1 MLLKLIVLIIY
12 MKQSKLFGKTI
23 YEVPK
28 DEVAKNAQLLI
39 RGGFV
44 DKLMAG
50 VYYYL
55 PLGKRVLSKIE
66 NIIREEMNVIGS
78 QEILMSAL
86 QKKEDWQKT
95 GRWDIDVMMKVQTNL
110 DKEFGLGWTHEEA
123 VTPLAQKYVKSY
135 KDFPFSLYQIQNKF
149 RNEKRAKS
157 GILRGREFVMKD
169 MYSFHTTEED
179 LNAFYLEAKEAYL
192 KVFER
197 VGLRDKTYYTY
208 ASGGDFCKYSHEFQT
223 LTDAGE
229 DNIYICDK
237 CNIAINEE
245 VLEDLEKKCPEC
257 SNGELRQ
264 EKAIETGNIFKL
276 MNRYSDPFNFNYQ
289 DSDGAEKPVLMGCY
303 GLGPSRLM
311 GTIVEILSD
320 EHGIVWPKEI
330 APFAVHLVS
339 IGNGEIVVS
348 KAEEIYKILQDKK
361 IEVLFDDR
369 GESAGVK
376 LKDSDLIGIPLRI
389 VVSAKTLEQNAVEMK
404 KRNEEKVEII
414 KLDELQKYLEENL

>member
-66 NIIREEMNVIGS
+66 NIIREEMNAIGS

-179 LNAFYLEAKEAYL
+179 LNAFYLEAKEAYF

-257 SNGELRQ
+257 GNSELRQ

-311 GTIVEILSD
+311 GTIAEILSD

-348 KAEEIYKILQDKK
+348 KAEEIYKILQDQK
-361 IEVLFDDR
+361 IEILFDDR
-369 GESAGVK
+369 DESAGVK

-404 KRNEEKVEII
+404 RRNEGKVEII

>member
-1 MLLKLIVLIIY
+1 

-28 DEVAKNAQLLI
+28 DEVSKNAQLLI

-66 NIIREEMNVIGS
+66 NIVREEMNAIGG

-86 QKKEDWQKT
+86 QKKEDWQTT

-123 VTPLAQKYVKSY
+123 VTPLAKKYVRSY
-135 KDFPFSLYQIQNKF
+135 KDFPFSLYQIQTKF

-169 MYSFHTTEED
+169 LYSFHTSEESLD
-179 LNAFYLEAKEAYL
+179 EFYLQAKDAYS
-192 KVFER
+192 KVFKR
-197 VGLRDKTYYTY
+197 VGLGDKTYFTY
-208 ASGGDFCKYSHEFQT
+208 ASGGDFSKYSHEFQT

-229 DNIYICDK
+229 DNIHICDK
-237 CNIAINEE
+237 CSIAINEE
-245 VLEDLEKKCPEC
+245 VVEELDGKCPEC
-257 SNGELRQ
+257 GSSDLHV
-264 EKAIETGNIFKL
+264 EKAVEVGNIFKL
-276 MNRYSDPFNFNYQ
+276 KNRFTDPFNFKFL
-289 DSDGAEKPVLMGCY
+289 DSDGKEKTVMMGCY
-303 GLGPSRLM
+303 GIGPSRLM
-311 GTIVEILSD
+311 GTVVEILSD
-320 EHGIVWPKEI
+320 EKGVVWPKEI
-330 APFAVHLVS
+330 APYQIHLVS
-339 IGNGEIVVS
+339 LGNSDEVKN
-348 KAEEIYKILQDKK
+348 KAEEIYNDLQQQKV
-361 IEVLFDDR
+361 EVLFDDR

-376 LKDSDLIGIPLRI
+376 LKDSDLIGIPLRV
-389 VVSAKTLEQNAVEMK
+389 VVSAKTLGQDGVEIK
-404 KRNEEKVEII
+404 KRSEEGFEII
-414 KLDELQKYLEENL
+414 KLGDLQHYLKNFI

>member
-1 MLLKLIVLIIY
+1 

-28 DEVAKNAQLLI
+28 DEVSKNAQLLI

-55 PLGKRVLSKIE
+55 PLGRRVLAKIE
-66 NIIREEMNVIGS
+66 NVLREEMNALGS

-86 QKKEDWQKT
+86 QKKEDWMKT
-95 GRWDIDVMMKVQTNL
+95 GRWDIDVMMKIESNL
-110 DKEFGLGWTHEEA
+110 DKEFGLGWSHEEA

-149 RNEKRAKS
+149 RSEKRAKS
-157 GILRGREFVMKD
+157 GMLRGREFLMKD
-169 MYSFHTTEED
+169 MYSFHTSEED
-179 LNAFYLEAKEAYL
+179 LDRFYLESKEAYF

-197 VGLRDKTYYTY
+197 TGLRDKTYFTY

-229 DNIYICDK
+229 DHIHICDK
-237 CNIAINEE
+237 CGIAINEE
-245 VLEDLEKKCPEC
+245 VLADLENKCPTC
-257 SNGELRQ
+257 GNSELRE

-276 MNRYSDPFNFNYQ
+276 MNRYTNDFDFKFQ
-289 DSDGAEKPVLMGCY
+289 DSDGQEKIVMMGCY
-303 GLGPSRLM
+303 GIGLSRLM
-311 GTIVEILSD
+311 GAVVEVLSD
-320 EHGIVWPKEI
+320 ERGIVWPKDI

-339 IGNGEIVVS
+339 LGNSDEVKA
-348 KAEEIYKILQDKK
+348 KAEEIYKSLQEQKV
-361 IEVLFDDR
+361 EVLFDDR
-369 GESAGVK
+369 EESAGVK

-389 VVSAKTLEQNAVEMK
+389 VVSTKTLEKNSFEAK
-404 KRNEEKVEII
+404 KRSEENFEII
-414 KLDELQKYLEENL
+414 ELDNLQKYLAENL